1 MSEQIVLAIKAQDRE
16 VKRLTGEVKRL
27 KGSIGGIGP
36 VAKIAAGAL
45 GAIGLVSLAKNA
57 VTTAARFQDLRTTL
71 SSVTGGAKEGAEAF
85 EFVKNLSTQ
94 TQFGVEE
101 LTQSYIKLKSNG
113 IEPTTQLLQT
123 FTDAAAVTTD
133 QVGSLNAITDFYTRS
148 LQSQTVELMDLD
160 RLADRGLPVY
170 DILKEKL
177 GVSRSELSKFAKE
190 AGNAE
195 KVIQALG
202 SGINERF
209 GGATAAL
216 LGNMSVQF
224 SNLGIATKDAAD
236 TFGMA
241 LAPAI
246 GEVVTG
252 LTEFIQNNDELIKS
266 LGEGLGGA
274 IKFLVANI
282 DILIASFA
290 GLAIANMVM
299 MIGKLALALK
309 GAASA
314 AALFNKVLGK
324 NPLLKIASAVIAV
337 GGAVATY
344 MHITDDAE
352 ESQDDLN
359 ETVDEGVKTYDN
371 YVDGIQIAAKKQKD
385 LAKEQEKA
393 RKAQQKLAKEHKKS
407 LDEILKLNETE
418 LQKLTRL
425 EREKLKIIQDG
436 LKNRSFSE
444 EDAARGR
451 AEITQFYANKR
462 LEIERAANDE
472 AIREALESARRLEA
486 DRKEKLE
493 LFKEGKFEEG
503 SIVGATEREKH
514 QVVGAMA
521 KRTLDLLA
529 NENKKFFQLQKAVKI
544 SEAIQNTY
552 QGATKA
558 FAQGGMLGF
567 ITSALV
573 IAAGLA
579 QVAAIRRETYPG
591 RRMGGP
597 VTAGDPFIVGEAG
610 KELFVPQ
617 SSGTIVPNDRMGGG
631 MTLNFN
637 ISAIDTSDF
646 DDLLMTRQDMIVGL
660 VNRALRER
668 GMRAI
673 TA

>member
-16 VKRLTGEVKRL
+16 VKRLTGEVKKL

-45 GAIGLVSLAKNA
+45 GAIGLVALAKNA
-57 VTTAARFQDLRTTL
+57 VTTAARFQDLRTSL
-71 SSVTGGAKEGAEAF
+71 ASVSGSAVAGAEAF
-85 EFVKNLSTQ
+85 DFIKQFSTETQFSVEDLST
-94 TQFGVEE
+94 TF
-101 LTQSYIKLKSNG
+101 IKLRASG
-113 IEPTTQLLQT
+113 IEPTRELLT
-123 FTDAAAVTTD
+123 LFTDTAAITTD
-133 QVGSLNAITDFYTRS
+133 QVGSLTAITDLFARS
-148 LQSQTVELMDLD
+148 TAGGLGLEDLN
-160 RLADRGLPVY
+160 RLADRGVPVFR
-170 DILKEKL
+170 ILEEQL
-177 GVSRSELSKFAKE
+177 GLTRLELSAVGKTAEGSKKIL
-190 AGNAE
+190 NALS
-195 KVIQALG
+195 K
-202 SGINERF
+202 GIKDEF
-209 GGATAAL
+209 GGSTAAL

-224 SNLGIATKDAAD
+224 SNLGIAAQNASD

-246 GEVVTG
+246 GEVVVG

-299 MIGKLALALK
+299 MFGRLALAIK
-309 GAASA
+309 GASTA

-359 ETVDEGVKTYDN
+359 ETVDEGVKSYEN
-371 YVDGIQIAAKKQKD
+371 YEDQIQIAAKKQKE

-393 RKAQQKLAKEHKKS
+393 RKAQIKLAKEHKKS

-418 LQKLTRL
+418 LQKLARK
-425 EREKLKIIQDG
+425 EQEKLKIIQDG

-444 EDAARGR
+444 EDAAKGR
-451 AEITQFYANKR
+451 AEITKFYANKR
-462 LEIERAANDE
+462 NEIEKAANAD
-472 AIREALESARRLEA
+472 AIREAREAAEAMEA
-486 DRKEKLE
+486 DRKDKLE
-493 LFKEGKFEEG
+493 LFKQGKYREGEIHKASQEEMLD
-503 SIVGATEREKH
+503 IFIAT
-514 QVVGAMA
+514 GN
-521 KRTLDLLA
+521 RTLDILA
-529 NENKKFFQLQKAVKI
+529 TQNKKFFQLQKAVKI
-544 SEAIQNTY
+544 AAAIQNTY
-552 QGATKA
+552 EGATKA

-567 ITSALV
+567 VTSLLV
-573 IAAGLA
+573 IAAGMA
-579 QVAAIRRETYPG
+579 QVAQIRSQTYPG

-597 VTAGDPFIVGEAG
+597 VTAGQPYITGEAG
-610 KELFVPQ
+610 KELFIPQ
-617 SSGTIVPNDRMGGG
+617 SAGNIVPNDRMGSGG

-660 VNRALRER
+660 INRALRER